1 MTRVGL
7 VSLGCPK
14 ALVDS
19 EQMMASLA
27 KEGYEIVLGDQDC
40 DILFINTCSFIGDA
54 REESEQTIKNA
65 IKLKRAGK
73 IKRIVVT
80 GCLPQLVG
88 EQIKE
93 KYKGVDAFLG
103 TGKNDLAAL
112 VANGSLAFER
122 SAVHAP
128 QGSPLPRLQLT
139 LPHVAYL
146 RVAEGC
152 SHKCSFCTIPSI
164 RGPYH
169 SFELKDLVLEAKA
182 LASIGV
188 KEIIIIAQDTSI
200 VGLDAKAP
208 YDLKKL
214 MEELSQIDGIEWIR
228 VMYLNPMHLTENV
241 LATFTVKKVLPYFDI
256 PFQHISDKILSA
268 MGRPSPGR
276 DDIRL
281 LVKTIRG
288 SFKNAIL
295 RSSII
300 VGFPGEDRQDFD
312 ELISFVRETM
322 FDRLGVFRYS
332 PEENTLSYKMKQVSS
347 RVANYRWNTLMTLQS
362 EISLENNSRLKGQ
375 ILPVI
380 IDGIGKDTAIGRSMA
395 DAPEIDGT
403 VSVKGA
409 NIKRGDIVNVKVNSF
424 SPYDLG
430 GVKVGH

>member
-1 MTRVGL
+1 VTRVGL
-7 VSLGCPK
+7 ISLGCPK

-19 EQMMASLA
+19 EQMMALLA

-93 KYKGVDAFLG
+93 RCKGVDAFLG
-103 TGKNDLAAL
+103 TGKNDLAVL

-122 SAVHAP
+122 SPTHAP

-200 VGLDAKAP
+200 VGLDAKDP

-241 LATFTVKKVLPYFDI
+241 LAALTVKKVLPYFDI

-281 LVKTIRG
+281 LIKTIRG

-300 VGFPGEDRQDFD
+300 VGFPGEDRKDFD
-312 ELISFVRETM
+312 ELVSFIRETS

-332 PEENTLSYKMKQVSS
+332 PEENTLSYKMRQVSS
-347 RVANYRWNTLMTLQS
+347 RVANYRWNTLMALQS

>member
-1 MTRVGL
+1 
-7 VSLGCPK
+7 
-14 ALVDS
+14 
-19 EQMMASLA
+19 
-27 KEGYEIVLGDQDC
+27 
-40 DILFINTCSFIGDA
+40 
-54 REESEQTIKNA
+54 
-65 IKLKRAGK
+65 
-73 IKRIVVT
+73 
-80 GCLPQLVG
+80 
-88 EQIKE
+88 
-93 KYKGVDAFLG
+93 
-103 TGKNDLAAL
+103 
-112 VANGSLAFER
+112 
-122 SAVHAP
+122 
-128 QGSPLPRLQLT
+128 
-139 LPHVAYL
+139 
-146 RVAEGC
+146 
-152 SHKCSFCTIPSI
+152 
-164 RGPYH
+164 
-169 SFELKDLVLEAKA
+169 
-182 LASIGV
+182 
-188 KEIIIIAQDTSI
+188 
-200 VGLDAKAP
+200 
-208 YDLKKL
+208 
-214 MEELSQIDGIEWIR
+214 
-228 VMYLNPMHLTENV
+228 
-241 LATFTVKKVLPYFDI
+241 
-256 PFQHISDKILSA
+256 